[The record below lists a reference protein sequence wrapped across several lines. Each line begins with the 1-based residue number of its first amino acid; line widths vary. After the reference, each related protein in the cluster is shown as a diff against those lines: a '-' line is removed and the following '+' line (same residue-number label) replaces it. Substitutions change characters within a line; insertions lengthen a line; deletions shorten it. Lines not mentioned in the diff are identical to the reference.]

1 MTFSES
7 GSFLSDEF
15 VIKMGK
21 QIKNITK
28 QTVEIRPSNSQTVY
42 KNDQRI
48 LFQIP
53 YSSTF
58 SLKDIALHFDGE
70 ATSAL
75 SGTPSG
81 GSAGVQLS
89 SLFPKNMNIFSD
101 IIVRINGKIVS
112 SFANRYNDVYSIL
125 TTFEAENDPS
135 KTILQNGKPESKHY
149 LNGDTVE
156 SITGLTTTIANADS
170 LVDKSQYVIT
180 QFCGLLGNNTSASFL
195 DTRILG
201 ECTIEFVLAPASVLM
216 FGSGKTLTERAGLG
230 GTTATIGYELKNVKL
245 SMQRYNLDS
254 SYYEGI
260 DRNLSSGSTYKIAF
274 DHYDIFSK
282 SAVADTDSLMF
293 NINAHDIKNMYGF
306 FTNADRGAEQRPK
319 LDHLAEANGFFD
331 SYWYEHKGTTFATGQ
346 WQIGSTLVPQN
357 PMGATECML
366 ELIRMHNQ
374 KQNSSDTRLST
385 LYSVPQFKRN
395 YFVCPISFEF
405 SEDKTDT
412 RIISGLSTEGLPLA
426 ISWNYKL
433 TAPPSAGKVNANV
446 MVATTRILTIN
457 NGSVVDVEL

>member
-70 ATSAL
+70 TTSAL

-112 SFANRYNDVYSIL
+112 SFANRYNDVYSML
-125 TTFEAENDPS
+125 AQFENDKDPS
-135 KTILQNGKPESKHY
+135 KIILQNGNPEFKHY
-149 LNGDTVE
+149 LNGDTIE
-156 SITGLTTTIANADS
+156 AISALSTTIGIVDS
-170 LVDKSQYVIT
+170 LTDKNSYVIT
-180 QFCGLLGNNTSASFL
+180 QFAGLLGPNTSSSFL

-201 ECTIEFVLAPASVLM
+201 ECTIEFVLAPGSVCM
-216 FGSGKTLTERAGLG
+216 FGSGKSLAQRAGLTA
-230 GTTATIGYELKNVKL
+230 TTGTIGYELRNVKL
-245 SMQRYNLDS
+245 SLQRYNLDS

-282 SAVADTDSLMF
+282 SAVADNDSLMF
-293 NINAHDIKNMYGF
+293 NINAHDIKYMYGF
-306 FTNADRGAEQRPK
+306 FTNADRGNETRPK
-319 LDHLAEANGFFD
+319 LEHLAEANGFFD
-331 SYWYEHKGTTFATGQ
+331 SYWYEHKNHNFSTGQ

-357 PMGATECML
+357 AMGETECML

-374 KQNSSDTRLST
+374 KQNSSDSRLAT
-385 LYSVPQFKRN
+385 LFSMANFKRN

-405 SEDKTDT
+405 TEDKTDT
-412 RIISGLSTEGLPLA
+412 RVISGLSTEGLPLA
-426 ISWNYKL
+426 VSWNYKL
-433 TAPPSAGKVNANV
+433 TAPPTAGEVNANV
-446 MVATTRILTIN
+446 MVCSTRILTIN
-457 NGSVVDVEL
+457 NGAVVDIEL

>member
-70 ATSAL
+70 TTGAL
-75 SGTPSG
+75 EGTPPSG
-81 GSAGVQLS
+81 SNGVQLS
-89 SLFPKNMNIFSD
+89 SLFPRNMNIFSD

-125 TTFEAENDPS
+125 TQFEAQNDAS
-135 KTILQNGKPESKHY
+135 KTMLQNGEPEFKFY

-156 SITGLTTTIANADS
+156 SITGLTTTTGNADS
-170 LVDKSQYVIT
+170 LVDKNSFVIT
-180 QFCGLLGNNTSASFL
+180 QFCGLLGNGTSSSFL

-201 ECTIEFVLAPASVLM
+201 ECTIEFVLAPPSVLM
-216 FGSGKTLTERAGLG
+216 YGSGKTLAARTALT
-230 GTTATIGYELKNVKL
+230 GTTTSIGYELKNVKL

-282 SAVADTDSLMF
+282 SATADNDSLMF

-319 LDHLAEANGFFD
+319 IEHLAEANAFFD
-331 SYWYEHKGTTFATGQ
+331 SYWYEHKGTTFVSGQ

-357 PMGATECML
+357 AMGSPECLL
-366 ELIRMHNQ
+366 ELVRMHNQ
-374 KQNSSDTRLST
+374 KQNSSDTRLTKLTS
-385 LYSVPQFKRN
+385 LPAFQRN

-405 SEDKTDT
+405 CEDKSDT

-433 TAPPSAGKVNANV
+433 TAPPTAGKVNANV
-446 MVATTRILTIN
+446 MVSTTRILTIN
-457 NGSVVDVEL
+457 NGAVVDIEL